1 MGSTTKHFTA
11 VALGAL
17 LVAGVPARNAA
28 AADPVL
34 RLDAVAVN
42 MSGFGRT
49 GAQTIEVVI
58 ERWSSDD
65 EQKKIIDTL
74 VEKKPSDLLDVVQ
87 DFKPRAGFIRTRT
100 SLGWDIQFA
109 RIEELPGGGQKIFF
123 LTDRPMSF
131 FERANNTRS
140 SEYEYL
146 VCEVHLHADGKGEG
160 KLESAAKV
168 TYDKSSKVLE
178 IEDYGTQPVRLTTV
192 SVRK

>member
-1 MGSTTKHFTA
+1 MRSTTKHFTA
-11 VALGAL
+11 VTVGAL
-17 LVAGVPARNAA
+17 LLAGAPARNAA
-28 AADPVL
+28 AAESVL

-49 GAQTIEVVI
+49 GAQTLEIVI
-58 ERWSSDD
+58 ERWSTDD

-109 RIEELPGGGQKIFF
+109 RMEDLPGGGRKIFF

-160 KLESAAKV
+160 KLERAAKV

-192 SVRK
+192 SVQK